1 MEHILKIFLV
11 DDHEMILP
19 GLKMAIESMEGVS
32 VIGMATD
39 GLSAFNGI
47 MESLPDIAVVDLS
60 VPVLSGFAITRKLKE
75 KKNPVKI
82 IILTS
87 YSEDKYIREAVELQV
102 DGYILKENSSKE
114 LLRAI
119 ESVAAGY
126 KYMTP
131 KVMTKIVNS
140 IGSGSR
146 NEPDTP
152 VLAIDSL
159 TGREFEV
166 LKLISEGKRGREIC
180 SILGISE
187 STLKS
192 HKGHIMQKLNISSAS
207 ELMLYAIRNNVFNKK
222 GE

>member
-1 MEHILKIFLV
+1 MEHTLKIFLV

-60 VPVLSGFAITRKLKE
+60 VPVLNGFEITRKLKE

-140 IGSGSR
+140 IGSGGAKESVS
-146 NEPDTP
+146 P